1 MNQRMLM
8 FLNLF
13 KEFKN
18 YKDSPGTVFISAQ
31 ASLKDMYKPYLHQ
44 GFEKYREV
52 VEEAVKHY
60 TVDTYAR
67 KLWLQNKKIKLKTLK
82 EFLCLF
88 FAFEQSSRSDKLPNI
103 YDKQSEYGVN
113 ETHIHTPLD
122 YRYDV
127 FMATLLDRDML
138 LPENISI
145 ISWNYDYQLELAYMN
160 YADCNIE
167 ESIKRLF
174 IYPGIEDVSESK
186 IIKLNGS
193 AIQRGWKENNNWV
206 TWPTENIHS
215 SDFYSIILSNSLT
228 EHKSI
233 EYSKSKTLIDFAWE
247 KYDYKNRSVLRAKE
261 IIANTSK
268 LIIIGYSFPNFN
280 KSIDASLFS
289 KFNASK
295 CRISIQCPENDYES
309 IEQNILS
316 LGVNMAYAHIEKHK
330 TLDQFYIP
338 ASQLI

>member
-160 YADCNIE
+160 
-167 ESIKRLF
+167 
-174 IYPGIEDVSESK
+174 
-186 IIKLNGS
+186 
-193 AIQRGWKENNNWV
+193 
-206 TWPTENIHS
+206 
-215 SDFYSIILSNSLT
+215 
-228 EHKSI
+228 
-233 EYSKSKTLIDFAWE
+233 
-247 KYDYKNRSVLRAKE
+247 
-261 IIANTSK
+261 
-268 LIIIGYSFPNFN
+268 
-280 KSIDASLFS
+280 
-289 KFNASK
+289 
-295 CRISIQCPENDYES
+295 
-309 IEQNILS
+309 LS
-316 LGVNMAYAHIEKHK
+316 LIHISEP
-330 TLDQFYIP
+330 TRPY
-338 ASQLI
+338 

>member
-1 MNQRMLM
+1 MREQITYILGAGASYHSIPIVNTMNQRMLM

-18 YKDSPGTVFISAQ
+18 YKDSPGTVFISTQ

-122 YRYDV
+122 YSC
-127 FMATLLDRDML
+127 LLYTSPSPRD
-138 LPENISI
+138 
-145 ISWNYDYQLELAYMN
+145 
-160 YADCNIE
+160 
-167 ESIKRLF
+167 
-174 IYPGIEDVSESK
+174 
-186 IIKLNGS
+186 
-193 AIQRGWKENNNWV
+193 
-206 TWPTENIHS
+206 
-215 SDFYSIILSNSLT
+215 
-228 EHKSI
+228 
-233 EYSKSKTLIDFAWE
+233 
-247 KYDYKNRSVLRAKE
+247 
-261 IIANTSK
+261 
-268 LIIIGYSFPNFN
+268 
-280 KSIDASLFS
+280 
-289 KFNASK
+289 
-295 CRISIQCPENDYES
+295 
-309 IEQNILS
+309 
-316 LGVNMAYAHIEKHK
+316 
-330 TLDQFYIP
+330 
-338 ASQLI
+338 